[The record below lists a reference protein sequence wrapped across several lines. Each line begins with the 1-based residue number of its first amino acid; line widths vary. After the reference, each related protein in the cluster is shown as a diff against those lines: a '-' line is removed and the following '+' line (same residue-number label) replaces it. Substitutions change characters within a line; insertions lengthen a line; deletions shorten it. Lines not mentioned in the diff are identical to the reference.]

1 MPLDE
6 GLLRIY
12 LRDHLAGSV
21 AAEELAKR
29 IRGSNPGTEIDAY
42 LGTFLEQ
49 LRDEQQTVA
58 SLLRRIE
65 GSPSLVKTA
74 AAWAGEKAA
83 RVKLNGRI
91 FGYSALSRL
100 EELEALLMGIRGK
113 QALWEALRE
122 VSLRHPL
129 VDADELT
136 RLARTAE
143 QQQDAVEGLRRVA
156 ARIAFDAA
164 QPEAAAAPSKA
175 R

>member
-6 GLLRIY
+6 ALLRIY

-29 IRGSNPGTEIDAY
+29 TRGSNPGTEIDAY

-49 LRDEQQTVA
+49 LRDEQRVVKDV
-58 SLLRRIE
+58 LRQLE
-65 GSPSLVKTA
+65 GSPSLVKTV
-74 AAWAGEKAA
+74 AAWSGEKVA

-91 FGYSALSRL
+91 FGYSGLSRL

-122 VSLRHPL
+122 VGSDRPGI
-129 VDADELT
+129 DPEELT
-136 RLARTAE
+136 RLARSAQE
-143 QQQDAVEGLRRVA
+143 QQDAVEGLRRAA
-156 ARIAFDAA
+156 ARIAFEA
-164 QPEAAAAPSKA
+164 QPDDAEAPSKA